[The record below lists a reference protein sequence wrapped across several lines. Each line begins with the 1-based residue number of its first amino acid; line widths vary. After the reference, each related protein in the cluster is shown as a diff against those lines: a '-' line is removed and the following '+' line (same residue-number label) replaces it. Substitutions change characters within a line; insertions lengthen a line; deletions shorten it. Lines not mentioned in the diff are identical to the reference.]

1 MNRTSNPRGAE
12 KRRQKALATR
22 LVEKLSRVSGC
33 IAVAVIV
40 VQEPAEALT
49 MPHLTAV
56 ASHIWLWSNQSVVE
70 TLMIALGMRVAHI
83 LVGCIRQRA
92 FTQHQHLLQGLFFD
106 GAHKLFTIGVEIWTA
121 RRQDD
126 RLLDVRPRVRDPR

>member
-1 MNRTSNPRGAE
+1 
-12 KRRQKALATR
+12 
-22 LVEKLSRVSGC
+22 
-33 IAVAVIV
+33 
-40 VQEPAEALT
+40 

-106 GAHKLFTIGVEIWTA
+106 GAHKPFTIGVEIWTA

-126 RLLDVRPRVRDPR
+126 GLHPADLEQAITCLCELCIPIMDQIRMALP